1 MTEDDRFDELLARAA
16 QDYNRPPA
24 TVPRDEMWAGIEAR
38 RQAQSQLRVVRGG
51 AHRTAAVPRYIW
63 WSAAA
68 AAVVLVALGV
78 GIGRLSTLSVPVSGS
93 RVASTTP
100 AERAPAEDTARV
112 ESAQG
117 GSQSTSVREPAGSGA
132 STVSSATT
140 PVEGRVASGTVNRP
154 KRAGPGGLERAP
166 SKSRSTSPGGLD
178 QFGPNAYQVAT
189 IQHLADAEALLTSF
203 RIESRS
209 QKMDAS
215 LSTWARDLLSSTRL
229 LLDSPAAEDPRRV
242 RLLQDLEL
250 VLAQIVQLSPDAASR
265 ERELIEGAIRDGHVM
280 TRLRTAI
287 PAGPARGL

>member
-16 QDYNRPPA
+16 QDYNRPPGD
-24 TVPRDEMWAGIEAR
+24 VPRDEIWAAIDAR
-38 RQAQSQLRVVRGG
+38 RQAPKLTVVRGG
-51 AHRTAAVPRYIW
+51 AHRAVSVPRYVW

-78 GIGRLSTLSVPVSGS
+78 GIGRMTTGTGSAARVAGIAAPGSPQPEAGVAQPKAGQVSPVRGTRYPVTGNPEPGT
-93 RVASTTP
+93 RVAS
-100 AERAPAEDTARV
+100 DTA
-112 ESAQG
+112 S
-117 GSQSTSVREPAGSGA
+117 
-132 STVSSATT
+132 
-140 PVEGRVASGTVNRP
+140 RP
-154 KRAGPGGLERAP
+154 SHPRPGGLERKP
-166 SKSRSTSPGGLD
+166 SKSRPNSPGGSLD

-215 LSTWARDLLSSTRL
+215 LSSWARDLLSSTRL

-250 VLAQIVQLSPDAASR
+250 VLAQIVQLSPTAEAR
-265 ERELIEGAIRDGHVM
+265 ERELIEGTIRDGHVM

-287 PAGPARGL
+287 PAGPTRGL

>member
-1 MTEDDRFDELLARAA
+1 MTEDDRFEELLGRAA
-16 QDYNRPPA
+16 QDYNQPPP
-24 TVPRDEMWAGIEAR
+24 TVPREEMWAGIEAR
-38 RQAQSQLRVVRGG
+38 RQPQAQLRVVRGG
-51 AHRTAAVPRYIW
+51 AHRTSAVPRYVW

-78 GIGRLSTLSVPVSGS
+78 GIGRLSTLGVPASGS
-93 RVASTTP
+93 GVASS
-100 AERAPAEDTARV
+100 APATRAVAEKTVPV
-112 ESAQG
+112 ESAAG
-117 GSQSTSVREPAGSGA
+117 GSTSVREPVGSGA
-132 STVSSATT
+132 PTGSSATAPGET
-140 PVEGRVASGTVNRP
+140 KIASDAG
-154 KRAGPGGLERAP
+154 KRTTRARPGGLERAP
-166 SKSRSTSPGGLD
+166 SKNRSTSPGGALD

-229 LLDSPAAEDPRRV
+229 LLDSPAADDPRRV

-250 VLAQIVQLSPDAASR
+250 VLAQIVQLSPDGAAR

>member
-16 QDYNRPPA
+16 QDYNRPPGD
-24 TVPRDEMWAGIEAR
+24 VPRDEIWAAIEAR
-38 RQAQSQLRVVRGG
+38 RQAPMLTVVRGG
-51 AHRTAAVPRYIW
+51 AHRAVSVPRYVW

-78 GIGRLSTLSVPVSGS
+78 GIGRMTSGTGAGNVVRVAGTATSQPGTSVAQPQTGTPSAETRTPPPVTRTPYPAT
-93 RVASTTP
+93 RVAS
-100 AERAPAEDTARV
+100 D
-112 ESAQG
+112 
-117 GSQSTSVREPAGSGA
+117 
-132 STVSSATT
+132 TVS
-140 PVEGRVASGTVNRP
+140 RP
-154 KRAGPGGLERAP
+154 THPKPGGLER
-166 SKSRSTSPGGLD
+166 KNRSRTPGGSLD

-215 LSTWARDLLSSTRL
+215 LSSWARDLLSSTRL

-250 VLAQIVQLSPDAASR
+250 VLAQIVQLSPTAEAR
-265 ERELIEGAIRDGHVM
+265 ERELIEGTIRDGHVM